1 MRQGW
6 VLPWGECDS
15 EPEFKFLILQGLALT
30 FPDLS
35 SSVAGGFGAPPKSP
49 QLSILPLL
57 QNRSYCLVVAS
68 SRVNLLSRPP
78 GLGPDT
84 FPDHSLGP

>member
-15 EPEFKFLILQGLALT
+15 EPEFKFLILQGITLT

-35 SSVAGGFGAPPKSP
+35 SPIAGGFGAPPKSP
-49 QLSILPLL
+49 QLSILPLP
-57 QNRSYCLVVAS
+57 QNRSIIPYGRCL
-68 SRVNLLSRPP
+68 LKGEFTL
-78 GLGPDT
+78 
-84 FPDHSLGP
+84 

>member
-15 EPEFKFLILQGLALT
+15 EPEFKFLILQGIALT

-35 SSVAGGFGAPPKSP
+35 SPVAGGFGAPPKSP
-49 QLSILPLL
+49 QLSILPLP
-57 QNRSYCLVVAS
+57 QNRSIILYGRCL
-68 SRVNLLSRPP
+68 LKGEFTL
-78 GLGPDT
+78 
-84 FPDHSLGP
+84 